1 MTISRSHNWPNPQKT
16 TDKLK
21 LPVFFRP
28 PFVFYVKVKPNTV
41 PELDCMNTFVLIGIH
56 TRPMRTYSELNGL
69 VEVYKWA
76 TRSYKYKN
84 VLILGDLNAD
94 GDYFGPVDKMQN
106 PLYARSDLFKWLVQ
120 DGEKT
125 NYGQTSKTYDRLDTA
140 QTNYGDI

>member
-1 MTISRSHNWPNPQKT
+1 
-16 TDKLK
+16 
-21 LPVFFRP
+21 
-28 PFVFYVKVKPNTV
+28 
-41 PELDCMNTFVLIGIH
+41 
-56 TRPMRTYSELNGL
+56 MRTYSELNGL